1 MTFLSDCLWPYSDDQ
16 LNFKVEQDGED
27 EDEEKGVIEVA
38 VTAPVQPSP
47 DEVVRNRGSA
57 PLRWQPCSLWL
68 GVALGFG
75 RLRLVGGWGGW
86 WSGGGLWAGWLRLG
100 AGIGVGGWVV
110 GDGLGGA
117 WGGGGGC

>member
-38 VTAPVQPSP
+38 VAAPVQPSP

-75 RLRLVGGWGGW
+75 RLRLVGGWGGVVVWW
-86 WSGGGLWAGWLRLG
+86 WSVGGVVEVGSRDWRGWL
-100 AGIGVGGWVV
+100 
-110 GDGLGGA
+110 
-117 WGGGGGC
+117 GCW